1 MSRSSLPPQPSG
13 VDESA
18 LLGALLTDEVPS
30 RREQIRAALLRS
42 LDQQR
47 KEALRGLKFRNR
59 LDRLLLLTERLL
71 LVATA
76 LTFIYWLADGYGRD
90 WFHSMGLIPPA
101 AIVAPTAT
109 PTLNIALSTEYGV
122 TAALTQPAIPRGGG
136 RTDSV
141 DQALVPQ
148 LLHGS
153 TAAHDPKPQRLR
165 IPAIGAD
172 MSVYEVYLV
181 AGEWQVAE
189 YAAGYHHGSALPGTI
204 GNSVISGH
212 AGLRGAVFKDLA
224 QLKPGDSVLVETH
237 GWSYT
242 YRVRSLTNVWPHQV
256 EVMDP
261 TPSPVLTLITC
272 TNWDTQR
279 LIVVADLVDA
289 RPLG

>member
-1 MSRSSLPPQPSG
+1 MARSSPTPPSPG

-30 RREQIRAALLRS
+30 RREQIRATLLRS
-42 LDQQR
+42 IDQQR
-47 KEALRGLKFRNR
+47 EEALRGLKFRNH
-59 LDRLLLLTERLL
+59 LDRLLLLAERLL

-90 WFHSMGLIPPA
+90 WLYSMGLVRPA
-101 AIVAPTAT
+101 ALVVPTAT
-109 PTLNIALSTEYGV
+109 PTLNTALTSRYG
-122 TAALTQPAIPRGGG
+122 AALLFTQPAPSVGADG
-136 RTDSV
+136 TNVV
-141 DQALVPQ
+141 DQALAPQ
-148 LLHGS
+148 LIPGS
-153 TAAHDPKPQRLR
+153 TSAHDPKPRRLH
-165 IPAIGAD
+165 IPSIGAD
-172 MSVYEVYLV
+172 MAVYEVYLID
-181 AGEWQVAE
+181 GEWQVAE

-242 YRVRSLTNVWPHQV
+242 YRVRSLTNVWPYQV

>member
-1 MSRSSLPPQPSG
+1 MARSSPPLPPEA
-13 VDESA
+13 DESA

-30 RREQIRAALLRS
+30 RREQIRATLLRS

-47 KEALRGLKFRNR
+47 EEALRGLKFRNQ
-59 LDRLLLLTERLL
+59 LDRLLLLAERLL

-90 WFHSMGLIPPA
+90 WLYAMGLVRPA
-101 AIVAPTAT
+101 AIVVPTAT
-109 PTLNIALSTEYGV
+109 PTLNTALTSGYS
-122 TAALTQPAIPRGGG
+122 AAARFTQPAPSVGGG
-136 RTDSV
+136 GTNTV
-141 DQALVPQ
+141 DQALAPQ
-148 LLHGS
+148 LLPGS

-172 MSVYEVYLV
+172 MSVYEVYLID
-181 AGEWQVAE
+181 GEWQVAE

-224 QLKPGDSVLVETH
+224 QLKPGDSVLIETH

-242 YRVRSLTNVWPHQV
+242 YRVRSLTSVWPYQV